1 MGFDLYG
8 VHPSGVDI
16 QEPKETDSQEEWHR
30 YFNIRNTIDGG
41 YFRANVWTW
50 RPIWSFV
57 VQHCNDILN
66 NNDLERG
73 EYNDGHTITSDKSK
87 AMSIR
92 IKEML
97 DDGSVDK
104 HKKEFDE
111 SKKSL
116 PDEIC
121 KLCEGTGTR
130 KGWEGWQAE
139 YEWLKTHETLE
150 PIKENTDEDSVIKSL
165 QSGKPIQVGYKWA
178 NTCNGC
184 NSCHGTG
191 KTKPFLSSYHFEK
204 ELVEEFQFFLENCGG
219 FTIC

>member
-16 QEPKETDSQEEWHR
+16 QEPKDSDSKEEWNR
-30 YFNIRNTIDGG
+30 YFNMRNTIDGG

-57 VQHCNDILN
+57 SQHCNDILN
-66 NNDLERG
+66 DEDLERG
-73 EYNDGHTITSDKSK
+73 EFNDGHTITSDKSK

-92 IKEML
+92 IKELL
-97 DDGSVDK
+97 DNGSVDEYQK
-104 HKKEFDE
+104 QFDE

-121 KLCEGTGTR
+121 TLCEGTGTR
-130 KGWEGWQAE
+130 KGWEGWQTE
-139 YEWLKTHETLE
+139 HEWIKTHKTLE
-150 PIKENTDEDSVIKSL
+150 PEHEDTVYESL
-165 QSGKPIQVGYKWA
+165 KSGKPQPVGYEWA
-178 NTCNGC
+178 NKCNGC

-191 KTKPFLSSYHFEK
+191 KTKPFISSYHFVK
-204 ELVEEFQFFLENCGG
+204 ELVEEFQLFLEHCGG
-219 FTIC
+219 FTIY